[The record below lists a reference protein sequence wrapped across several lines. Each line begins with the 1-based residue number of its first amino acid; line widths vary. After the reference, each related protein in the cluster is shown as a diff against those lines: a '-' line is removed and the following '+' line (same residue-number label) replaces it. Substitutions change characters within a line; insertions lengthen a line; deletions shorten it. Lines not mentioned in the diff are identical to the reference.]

1 MIRIILILLIALSPL
16 TAWTQSTKLI
26 PYRKGSLWGY
36 ANENGQI
43 VIPPKY
49 ERTYFFSSDGLAR
62 IKSNNMYG
70 YMDAQGKVVIVPKYS
85 SASDFYMG
93 IAKVEQKKKT
103 FCINLE
109 DEPDECNPEEE
120 QDAAP
125 DDEFQFFQ
133 TFQGEDGKLRLIA
146 TQAEDTVADSFDKVS
161 IVNRYFFPQVSHFAI
176 VEKGGLKGA
185 YNELGILVAP
195 VEYAKLDILDM
206 DSYKATKKDSK
217 WGVRGFQGED
227 VLPFAY
233 DSIVKVTEILFLE
246 SAIQKNDHYIVG
258 KDKKFGIVNRKN
270 QEILKLV
277 YDEIKIPKPCACP
290 TEYVVRQGDLYG
302 LMDFKGQQIL
312 PTKYAQLEPFY
323 SSNITLVKS
332 ADGKEG
338 YINRNGRE
346 YFSE

>member
-1 MIRIILILLIALSPL
+1 MIRIILILIIALSPL

-85 SASDFYMG
+85 NAGDFYMG
-93 IAKVEQKKKT
+93 IAKVEQKKKI

-109 DEPDECNPEEE
+109 GETEECNPEEE
-120 QDAAP
+120 
-125 DDEFQFFQ
+125 DETAMEEDFEFFQ
-133 TFQGEDGKLRLIA
+133 TFRGDDGKLRLIV
-146 TQAEDTVADSFDKVS
+146 TQAEDTVADAFDQVS
-161 IVNRYFFPQVSHFAI
+161 LVNRYFFPQVSHFAI
-176 VEKGGLKGA
+176 VEKNGLKGA
-185 YNELGILVAP
+185 YNEQGILVAP
-195 VEYAKLDILDM
+195 IEYTKLDILDM
-206 DSYKATKKDSK
+206 DSYKAMKKNTK

-233 DSIVKVTEILFLE
+233 DSVVKVTEILFLE
-246 SAIQKNDHYIVG
+246 SAIQKNDHYIIG

-270 QEILKLV
+270 QEILKPV

-290 TEYVVRQGDLYG
+290 TEYVVRQGNLYG
-302 LMDFKGQQIL
+302 LVDFNGQVII
-312 PTKYAQLEPFY
+312 PIKYANLEPFY
-323 SSNITLVKS
+323 SSNITLVKTT
-332 ADGKEG
+332 DGKEG
-338 YINRNGRE
+338 YINRNGME
-346 YFSE
+346 YFSQ